1 MSTIQNRETIR
12 FNLPSLFT
20 RITDINTNTNKHI
33 NWNTMHLHDSI
44 EIVRV
49 NSGKINCSV
58 AGKIAVLEKG
68 SIILINCRVIHRIFP
83 GKYVDITIIQS
94 ETEKYTDTDTSFSQ
108 NFSEFISRNK
118 RAPYIICHCGSELWE
133 IADSLI
139 RESREKQ
146 KGYEK
151 YIKAGIYRLC
161 AFMERNGL
169 SESEDISETDK
180 LRKIQPAVEYIDEN
194 FRDRLSLND
203 IAQRCN
209 MSRFE
214 LCRAF
219 KNLSGTTVFDYVTF
233 VRLRHAIRLIKNKD
247 HSISDAAFECGFC
260 SVQYFNRV
268 FKANLGCAPSE
279 MRKSGI

>member
-33 NWNTMHLHDSI
+33 NWNTLHLHDSI

-83 GKYVDITIIQS
+83 GKSVDITIIQS

-118 RAPYIICHCGSELWE
+118 MAPYIICPCGSELWE

-268 FKANLGCAPSE
+268 FKTNLGCAPSE